1 MAERQALEKPGMQ
14 LEIIF
19 VRPNEII
26 LYVR

>member
-1 MAERQALEKPGMQ
+1 MAERQALQKPWMQ